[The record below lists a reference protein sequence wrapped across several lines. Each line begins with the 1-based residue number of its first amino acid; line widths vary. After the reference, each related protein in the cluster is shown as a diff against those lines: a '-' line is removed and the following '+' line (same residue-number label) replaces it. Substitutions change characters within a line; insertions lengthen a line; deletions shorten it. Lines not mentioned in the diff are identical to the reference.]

1 MMALLGSWLTG
12 VTAAAI
18 LCALADRLMPEGPV
32 RRAGKLALGLVML
45 AAVLRPLLQL
55 EAVSP
60 AELWE
65 EGRVQTAARVQE
77 LEAERDQTL
86 KAVIEEEFAAYIV
99 DKTARMGGACT
110 VRITCQKGEGGVFL
124 PWAAEIRGTLP
135 GGRREELARLLE
147 EELNIPRDRQ
157 DVQTEE
163 GAP

>member
-65 EGRVQTAARVQE
+65 EGRVQTAARV
-77 LEAERDQTL
+77 
-86 KAVIEEEFAAYIV
+86 
-99 DKTARMGGACT
+99 
-110 VRITCQKGEGGVFL
+110 
-124 PWAAEIRGTLP
+124 
-135 GGRREELARLLE
+135 
-147 EELNIPRDRQ
+147 
-157 DVQTEE
+157 
-163 GAP
+163 